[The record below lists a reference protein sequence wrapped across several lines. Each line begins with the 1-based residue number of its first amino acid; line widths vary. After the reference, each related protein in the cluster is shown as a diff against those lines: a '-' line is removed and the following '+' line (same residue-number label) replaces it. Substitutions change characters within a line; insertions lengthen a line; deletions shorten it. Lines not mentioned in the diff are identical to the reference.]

1 MRLLSALA
9 ILFLLGPAVS
19 SASNQRSDSDGSA
32 GDPSHAAELR
42 RAFGFDSDPATVA
55 RAAVDSASF
64 PNRTYG
70 IPLSLDEAAEV
81 SRRIR
86 VQLSLG
92 GAITELETRPDWAGV
107 WIDQEAG
114 AVPVFQFA
122 GEGEVTTRFGDELL
136 IEQGNRAVADVCPET
151 QCYPLK
157 GGIGMLGKGDVDDAR
172 ASTKSTVT
180 RTRLLGKSIPA
191 SWGREDRDVVQPC
204 RCRRGPHQRLF
215 GHLPSQPPTD
225 TRGRLSRHDS
235 QRYPSA
241 ALESADRRIIRVPNG
256 PDHKPAMRLH
266 HRQRR
271 DESERSPG
279 CWLGEH

>member
-122 GEGEVTTRFGDELL
+122 GEGEAPGIADLLPSGAEWRVEFVPRPLSDLTALRDRIVNDMPRLSAAGVEVNGVGIDLPNNRVRVTVDFVDALASSTLTTRFGDELL

-157 GGIGMLGKGDVDDAR
+157 GGIGMLGKGGGWPCTVGYLARRTDVSPDVSRRCDCGALR
-172 ASTKSTVT
+172 STWK
-180 RTRLLGKSIPA
+180 RNYR
-191 SWGREDRDVVQPC
+191 
-204 RCRRGPHQRLF
+204 
-215 GHLPSQPPTD
+215 
-225 TRGRLSRHDS
+225 
-235 QRYPSA
+235 
-241 ALESADRRIIRVPNG
+241 
-256 PDHKPAMRLH
+256 
-266 HRQRR
+266 
-271 DESERSPG
+271 
-279 CWLGEH
+279 